1 MITNEVEVN
10 IPLNEPDRQYFFIEK
25 CADFVHQEELKL
37 GRKLTACI
45 QTFGCQMNSRDSEK
59 LTGILEEIGYIQ
71 TDKEEA
77 DFVIYNTCTVRE
89 NANLKIYGRLGFL
102 QSLKK
107 KNPGMMIALCGC
119 MMQEE
124 EVVNKI
130 KKSYRFVD
138 IVFGTHNIYKLAELL
153 YNRIE
158 SKKMTI
164 EILEGSNDIIESL
177 PNERKYPFKSG
188 VNIMYGC
195 NNFCSYCI
203 VPYVRGREKS
213 RNPEEIIAEI
223 KALAADGVVEI
234 MLLGQNV
241 NSYGKTLDTPVT
253 FAELLKQIEKIDGIE
268 RIRFMT
274 SHPKDLSDE
283 LIEVLR
289 NSKKICNHLH
299 LPLQSGSSRILKL
312 MNRNYSKEDYLTL
325 VNKIKKAVP
334 DISLTT
340 DIIVGFPGETEEDFE
355 ETLDVIRK
363 VRFDSAYTFI
373 YSKRTGTPAARMDG
387 QVPEAEVKI
396 RFDKLLKEVQR
407 ISSELNSRLTGKIE
421 KVLVEE
427 VNKQDGELVS
437 GKLTNN
443 STVHFKGC
451 KELIGQIVPVKLEE
465 SKGFYYIG
473 AMVNL

>member
-164 EILEGSNDIIESL
+164 EILEGQTKGNIRLNPVSTLCTDAII
-177 PNERKYPFKSG
+177 FA
-188 VNIMYGC
+188 VT
-195 NNFCSYCI
+195 
-203 VPYVRGREKS
+203 
-213 RNPEEIIAEI
+213 
-223 KALAADGVVEI
+223 AL
-234 MLLGQNV
+234 
-241 NSYGKTLDTPVT
+241 
-253 FAELLKQIEKIDGIE
+253 F
-268 RIRFMT
+268 
-274 SHPKDLSDE
+274 
-283 LIEVLR
+283 
-289 NSKKICNHLH
+289 
-299 LPLQSGSSRILKL
+299 L
-312 MNRNYSKEDYLTL
+312 M
-325 VNKIKKAVP
+325 
-334 DISLTT
+334 
-340 DIIVGFPGETEEDFE
+340 
-355 ETLDVIRK
+355 
-363 VRFDSAYTFI
+363 
-373 YSKRTGTPAARMDG
+373 
-387 QVPEAEVKI
+387 
-396 RFDKLLKEVQR
+396 
-407 ISSELNSRLTGKIE
+407 
-421 KVLVEE
+421 
-427 VNKQDGELVS
+427 
-437 GKLTNN
+437 
-443 STVHFKGC
+443 
-451 KELIGQIVPVKLEE
+451 
-465 SKGFYYIG
+465 
-473 AMVNL
+473 